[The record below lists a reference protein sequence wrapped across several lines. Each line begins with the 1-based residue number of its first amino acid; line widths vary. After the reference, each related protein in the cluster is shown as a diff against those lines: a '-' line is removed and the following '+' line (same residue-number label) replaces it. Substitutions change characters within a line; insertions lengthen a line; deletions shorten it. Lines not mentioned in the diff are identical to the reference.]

1 MPSSLLAGTNPQEK
15 KMYSA
20 ETWMPWKEFIS
31 QLGRGSDIWLRQ
43 GVGTVLQ
50 AIWLSSLLVFGKL
63 IYPSSQLPLISEV
76 VILGQDDL
84 GYTSQNVT

>member
-1 MPSSLLAGTNPQEK
+1 MLAGTNPQER

-50 AIWLSSLLVFGKL
+50 AIWLSSPLGFGKL
-63 IYPSSQLPLISEV
+63 IYPSFLDSPSYLKSSSWGKMI
-76 VILGQDDL
+76 
-84 GYTSQNVT
+84 